1 MSKIF
6 IGFLFVFLNLSFKL
20 DDTHVINLLPDFIGF
35 MLLYLGTRELRE
47 ESRRYTTAAP
57 WLLVLTAYGIA
68 CWLMKLLG
76 INGGWVTSLL
86 ELVVSRHLKTK

>member
-57 WLLVLTAYGIA
+57 WL
-68 CWLMKLLG
+68 
-76 INGGWVTSLL
+76 
-86 ELVVSRHLKTK
+86 

>member
-35 MLLYLGTRELRE
+35 MLLYLGTRESCGRKAGAIPP
-47 ESRRYTTAAP
+47 RHR
-57 WLLVLTAYGIA
+57 G
-68 CWLMKLLG
+68 CWC
-76 INGGWVTSLL
+76 
-86 ELVVSRHLKTK
+86 

>member
-47 ESRRYTTAAP
+47 ESRAIPPQRR
-57 WLLVLTAYGIA
+57 G
-68 CWLMKLLG
+68 CWC
-76 INGGWVTSLL
+76 
-86 ELVVSRHLKTK
+86 